1 MTTSTADARKLY
13 QQVAGAVA
21 GGIAAGQYLVGSR
34 LPSERDLAEEFGV
47 SRPTVREA
55 MIALEIRGLV
65 EARPGSGIY
74 VTEATPTPGPA
85 PELDIGAF
93 ELTEARRL
101 FEGEACALAAS
112 AITDEELAELDA
124 ILADMVG
131 ENTLSTSLGE
141 QADRR
146 FHMTIAKATRN
157 AAIVMVVENLWDLR
171 WRSPLCAAMLE
182 RARQVGV
189 RPLIEDHD
197 VILNALKAR
206 DPRRARDAMRAHLS
220 RVIEG
225 LLTATEMDALA
236 RTRSDVEARRLE
248 MARRTAI

>member
-1 MTTSTADARKLY
+1 MTTSTADTRKLY
-13 QQVAGAVA
+13 QQVATSVA
-21 GGIAAGQYLVGSR
+21 AGIAAGRYKVGER

-47 SRPTVREA
+47 SRPTLREA

-74 VTEATPTPGPA
+74 VTEAPGATPA

-112 AITDEELAELDA
+112 AISDEELAELEV
-124 ILADMVG
+124 ILGDMVG
-131 ENTLSTSLGE
+131 ENTLATPTGE
-141 QADRR
+141 HADRR
-146 FHMTIAKATRN
+146 FHTTIARATRN

-171 WRSPLCAAMLE
+171 YRSPLCSTMLA

-189 RPLIEDHD
+189 RPLIEDHR
-197 VILNALKAR
+197 VILDALIAR
-206 DPRRARDAMRAHLS
+206 DPRAAREAMRRHLG
-220 RVIEG
+220 RVIDG
-225 LLTATEMDALA
+225 LLTATEIDALE
-236 RTRSDVEARRLE
+236 RTRSDVEARRQEL
-248 MARRTAI
+248 ARRSAI